1 MWPRKAPEF
10 GKHNQCILCSPQY
23 PIMLLVHTSIRGS
36 SLAIGICACHPSS
49 LLSRQID
56 SLSDFT
62 LRFIQFGSHGEYK
75 PCGVEFESHGR
86 V

>member
-36 SLAIGICACHPSS
+36 SLAIGICVCHPSS

-75 PCGVEFESHGR
+75 PWGVEFESHGR